1 VNSRERVYF
10 ITGRPS
16 DWRREARHDTAVWK
30 DSWELSAGGRNS
42 IDREKG
48 WKNDI
53 QVGDEIVTL
62 CSCAELKGVVLAS
75 KGTAG
80 RLYISEKGA

>member
-1 VNSRERVYF
+1 VNSKERVYF
-10 ITGRPS
+10 ITGRLS
-16 DWRREARHDTAVWK
+16 DWRREARHDTAVCQN
-30 DSWELSAGGRNS
+30 SWDPSAGGRNS

-48 WKNDI
+48 WKDDI

-75 KGTAG
+75 EGTAG